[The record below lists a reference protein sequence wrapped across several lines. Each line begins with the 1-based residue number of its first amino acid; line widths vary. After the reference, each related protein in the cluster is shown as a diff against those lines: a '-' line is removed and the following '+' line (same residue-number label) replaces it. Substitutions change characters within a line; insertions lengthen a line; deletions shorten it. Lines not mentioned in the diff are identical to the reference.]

1 MARKKISTNPL
12 IRSTRAQEL
21 KNRLEWFFEKNKIKR
36 EQIKKSGLQINQRL
50 LVKHSRL
57 RLSRAVS
64 LIRMA
69 SKAPAVNERQH
80 Y

>member
-21 KNRLEWFFEKNKIKR
+21 KNRLEWVFDENKIKR
-36 EQIKKSGLQINQRL
+36 EQIKKEW
-50 LVKHSRL
+50 
-57 RLSRAVS
+57 AAS
-64 LIRMA
+64 LMRMA